1 MRNIYRLGLLLIIV
15 VSFNVQATVNE
26 ITLMTLESGENIIPS
41 EQIKAVNNNSIDLL
55 DGRTI
60 NSSEVEYVEVT
71 KPNGLSK
78 IFEKGLFKIIKVN
91 GAKVSVGG
99 DATGGG

>member
-1 MRNIYRLGLLLIIV
+1 MRNIFNLGLLLITV
-15 VSFNVQATVNE
+15 FSFNVFASVE
-26 ITLMTLESGENIIPS
+26 EVTLMTLESGENIISS
-41 EQIKAVNNNSIDLL
+41 EQIKAVNSKTIELL

-78 IFEKGLFKIIKVN
+78 IFEKGLFKIIKTN
-91 GAKVSVGG
+91 GARVSVGG

>member
-1 MRNIYRLGLLLIIV
+1 MRNIFRLGLLLIVV

-41 EQIKAVNNNSIDLL
+41 EQIESIQNNSIQLL

-60 NSSEVEYVEVT
+60 NGNEIEYVEVT
-71 KPNGLSK
+71 GSNGFSK
-78 IFEKGLFKIIKVN
+78 IMEKGFFKIIKTN
-91 GAKVSVGG
+91 GARVSVGG

>member
-1 MRNIYRLGLLLIIV
+1 MRNIFKLGLLLIVV
-15 VSFNVQATVNE
+15 VSFNAQAAINE

-41 EQIKAVNNNSIDLL
+41 EQIESIQNNSIQLL

-78 IFEKGLFKIIKVN
+78 IFEKGLFKIIKTN
-91 GAKVSVGG
+91 GAKISVGG